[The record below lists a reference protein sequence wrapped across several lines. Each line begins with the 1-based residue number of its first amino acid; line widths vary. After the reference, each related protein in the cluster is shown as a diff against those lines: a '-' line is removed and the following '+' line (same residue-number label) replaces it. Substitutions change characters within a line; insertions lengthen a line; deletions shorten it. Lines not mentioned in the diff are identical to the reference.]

1 MSAFANQSDCG
12 SYGRRAIG
20 ETDWTGPGEMV
31 RKGSEWEMAQTYEV
45 GWFAIEAEGCSV
57 WCPKADPNDGA
68 ELAGIGRQA

>member
-1 MSAFANQSDCG
+1 
-12 SYGRRAIG
+12 
-20 ETDWTGPGEMV
+20 MV